1 MTTKAFP
8 APWPCPTD
16 RVIHFAMHTFECD
29 EGAALAV
36 LVDLRNTIRLV
47 GREFGWTMEEA
58 ALQVVRLDA
67 ATPPLMSRHRFTKAE
82 AIIEL
87 LRAGA

>member
-1 MTTKAFP
+1 MTNSTSSS
-8 APWPCPTD
+8 WPCPTD
-16 RVIHFAMHTFECD
+16 RAVAFAMLTFECD
-29 EGAALAV
+29 EETALTA
-36 LVDLRNTIRLV
+36 LIDLRMTIARV

-58 ALQVVRLDA
+58 ALQVIRLEA
-67 ATPPLMSRHRFTKAE
+67 ATPPLVSRHRLTKAE